1 MFLFLQGRP
10 GLGESETMYAIAS
23 GIYNGGGIVGAL
35 IAPILLLNFKYRTVI
50 AIAPVI
56 QIFGSTLYGLS
67 TNGWMVI
74 AGRFLLGTSDA
85 LVITSVMSYYTAST
99 RNQPD
104 IRLKKR
110 LMIAYSV
117 VISVSYVP
125 FTGKEAHKVT
135 HINCIAWDHL
145 LCALHKPYIYIYIYI
160 SPLGLILLVSQ
171 LFQSSVDQFRW
182 FSWYQVVQGSVLEML
197 VIFLFQSHDPDNSL
211 EHKTSCTRLNKQERK
226 QSKSGGMNSN
236 QVTWTCSTVIVSL
249 LNYHYHNYKY
259 CKYCM
264 YNRHCP
270 LVSSDI
276 DEYIF

>member
-1 MFLFLQGRP
+1 MFLFLQGSP

-117 VISVSYVP
+117 VISVAYVP

-135 HINCIAWDHL
+135 HINCIAYFLMHGT
-145 LCALHKPYIYIYIYI
+145 IYCVLYTSLIYL
-160 SPLGLILLVSQ
+160 LGLVLLVSQ
-171 LFQSSVDQFRW
+171 LFKSVDQFRW

-226 QSKSGGMNSN
+226 QSKSGGTNSN

-249 LNYHYHNYKY
+249 LNYRYHNY
-259 CKYCM
+259 KYCM

-270 LVSSDI
+270 PVSSDI
-276 DEYIF
+276 NKYIFKFYIP

>member
-1 MFLFLQGRP
+1 MFLFLQGSP

-135 HINCIAWDHL
+135 HINCIAYFLMHGT
-145 LCALHKPYIYIYIYI
+145 IYCVLYTSLIYI
-160 SPLGLILLVSQ
+160 SP
-171 LFQSSVDQFRW
+171 FRIDT
-182 FSWYQVVQGSVLEML
+182 FSISIIPITG
-197 VIFLFQSHDPDNSL
+197 P
-211 EHKTSCTRLNKQERK
+211 
-226 QSKSGGMNSN
+226 
-236 QVTWTCSTVIVSL
+236 VSL
-249 LNYHYHNYKY
+249 VF
-259 CKYCM
+259 M
-264 YNRHCP
+264 
-270 LVSSDI
+270 VSSCSRFCFGNVSDLPLPKS
-276 DEYIF
+276 